1 MNYWTE
7 KRIASRL
14 IALKET
20 RTYGSQA
27 AYSRILDQK
36 SHLWLR
42 AASLGLTDKVLSLL
56 GH

>member
-1 MNYWTE
+1 MNYWTA

-27 AYSRILDQK
+27 AYNRILDKK
-36 SHLWLR
+36 SLLWLR

>member
-1 MNYWTE
+1 MNYWTA

-14 IALKET
+14 SALKET

-27 AYSRILDQK
+27 AYNRILDKK
-36 SHLWLR
+36 SLLWLR